1 MKKRPIEF
9 IQTRALLLASVPLTL
24 FTLWLCIQQEL
35 SPYFIAILCLLQ
47 FTLIGYAFYIIRY
60 ELAYRL
66 RSLTSVVDAMLL
78 GDFSLKAR
86 QELTSSGLSSLVES
100 INTLSSELSS
110 HKLANAEKRAL
121 LEKIITQIDIGV
133 ITADAEGNIAV
144 INNAAVQML
153 NIIQPKQVNNLKQLH
168 LSLPSQN
175 PAKELLQ
182 LQVGEQTKKLYVQVD
197 RFREF
202 GSEQTLILLTDMNHL
217 LRQEELK
224 SWEGLVRVISHEINN
239 SLAPIA
245 ALSQSLI
252 DTVERS
258 DIGQD
263 HRADLVESAAIIS
276 DRAKSLTEFIARY
289 RNLTQLKNPRLEN
302 VAIQSLIHPLL
313 PLFSGQKI
321 VVEGEIDLVCA
332 LDATQL
338 KQVLIN
344 LLKNA
349 VEAMQHPDAADPSA
363 AIIIQVINVQAQTQN
378 RVRIDILDSGCGIR
392 YNQNLF
398 IPFYTTK
405 AQGSGIGLALSRQIV
420 ELHNGSLQI
429 FNRNGVKGCCA
440 RIEIPVIQITSL
452 QPAE

>member
-1 MKKRPIEF
+1 MKKRSIEF

-24 FTLWLCIQQEL
+24 VVLLLCFQQGL

-47 FTLIGYAFYIIRY
+47 ALFIGHAIYIVRY

-110 HKLANAEKRAL
+110 HKLANVEKRAL

-133 ITADAEGNIAV
+133 ITADTEGNIAV
-144 INNAAVQML
+144 MNNAAVLML
-153 NIIQPKQVNNLKQLH
+153 NIAQPNMIHNVKQLN
-168 LSLPSQN
+168 LRLPQQK
-175 PAKELLQ
+175 PAKELFHLCID
-182 LQVGEQTKKLYVQVD
+182 GKMKKLYVQVD
-197 RFREF
+197 KFREL
-202 GSEQTLILLTDMNHL
+202 GSEQTLILLTDMNYL

-245 ALSQSLI
+245 SLSQSLI
-252 DTVERS
+252 DIVHHS
-258 DIGQD
+258 DIAPEQRTD
-263 HRADLVESAAIIS
+263 IVDSASIIS

-289 RNLTQLKNPRLEN
+289 RDLTQLKNPRLEN
-302 VAIQSLIHPLL
+302 ISILCLVRPLL
-313 PLFSGQKI
+313 PLFGEQRI
-321 VVEGEIDLVCA
+321 VLEGEQELICT
-332 LDATQL
+332 LDVAQF

-349 VEAMQHPDAADPSA
+349 SEAMQHPEAGASSA
-363 AIIIQVINVQAQTQN
+363 AIVIDVTRVQAPPYN
-378 RVRIDILDSGCGIR
+378 LVRIDILDSGCGIR
-392 YNQNLF
+392 HNQNLF

-405 AQGSGIGLALSRQIV
+405 TQGSGIGLALSRQII
-420 ELHNGSLQI
+420 ELHKGSLQI
-429 FNRNGVKGCCA
+429 FNRNDVKGCCA
-440 RIEIPVIQITSL
+440 RIEIPLIPAPNN
-452 QPAE
+452 QPQT

>member
-24 FTLWLCIQQEL
+24 FALWLCIQQEL

-86 QELTSSGLSSLVES
+86 QELTSSGLSSLVDS

-153 NIIQPKQVNNLKQLH
+153 NISQSKQVNNLAQLN
-168 LSLPSQN
+168 LSLPNQN

-182 LQVGEQTKKLYVQVD
+182 LQIGEQTKKLYVQVD

-252 DTVERS
+252 DTVEHS
-258 DIGQD
+258 DIAQD

-302 VAIQSLIHPLL
+302 IAIQSLIHPLL

-363 AIIIQVINVQAQTQN
+363 AIIIQVINVQTQTQN

-392 YNQNLF
+392 HNQNLF

-405 AQGSGIGLALSRQIV
+405 AQGSGIGLALSRQII
-420 ELHNGSLQI
+420 ELHKGTLQI
-429 FNRNGVKGCCA
+429 FNRDGVKGCCA
-440 RIEIPVIQITSL
+440 RIEIPVIHLASL
-452 QPAE
+452 QSAE